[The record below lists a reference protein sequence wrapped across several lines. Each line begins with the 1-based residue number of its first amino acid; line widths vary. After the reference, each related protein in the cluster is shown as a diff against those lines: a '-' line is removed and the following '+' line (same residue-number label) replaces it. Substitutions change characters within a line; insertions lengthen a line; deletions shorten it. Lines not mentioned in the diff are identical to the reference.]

1 MILKVETLR
10 PTDRVGFNQMLGI
23 YRASIESSEQKPP
36 ETIAALLQDKRYSI
50 LAASNEAGV
59 IGFAMSFFPEGQ
71 DFWLLE
77 YMAVDARARS
87 SGVGVALF
95 RAALSAGRNHG
106 PCVLEVDQPGAP
118 VSATNDPAA
127 RLRFYAREG
136 CRRVEGL
143 SYILPLDVGGQP
155 PPMHL
160 LVHGLRDQASLPAAT
175 LRRWISTIYTD
186 VYSCT
191 AHDARIDRM
200 MSTLGLQVALATL

>member
-1 MILKVETLR
+1 MTLNVETLGR
-10 PTDRVGFNQMLGI
+10 DDRAGFDQMLGI

-36 ETIAALLQDKRYSI
+36 ETIAGLLQDKRYSI
-50 LAASNEAGV
+50 LVARNAASV
-59 IGFAMSFFPEGQ
+59 IGFAMSFLPESQ

-95 RAALSAGRNHG
+95 RAALSAGHSHG

-118 VSATNDPAA
+118 ASANNDPAA
-127 RLRFYAREG
+127 RLRFYARQG
-136 CRRVEGL
+136 CRRVQGL
-143 SYILPLDVGGQP
+143 SYILPLDVAGQP

-175 LRRWISTIYTD
+175 LRRWLSTIYTD
-186 VYSCT
+186 VYACA
-191 AHDARIDRM
+191 AHDPRIDRM
-200 MSTLGLQVALATL
+200 LSTLGPEVALAPL